1 MEYTTLGSTGTTVSR
16 ICLGCMGFGDP
27 GWRDW
32 VIDEAAARPIIER
45 AIDAGITFFDT
56 ANVYSYGESERIL
69 GSVLGE
75 HDRDRFV
82 VATKAHRQMD
92 PENPNSGGLSRKALD
107 QELANSLDR
116 LGMETVDL
124 YQLHNWDRATPIG
137 ETLRALDD
145 AVRRGRVRHLGA
157 SSMWTYQFATALRE
171 SDLHGLERFATMQ
184 AHYNAVYREKER
196 EMIPFCAREGIGV
209 LPYSPLA
216 RGYLARPHGEFA
228 DTRRGEY
235 TAEVRDDY
243 MPERVREYGRNGG
256 REINARVAELAE
268 EYGVSMAQMALAW
281 LLDREAVDAPIVGV
295 TSPEHV
301 DEAVEALEVSL
312 APSDAEY
319 LAEPYRPGPVL
330 GHE

>member
-1 MEYTTLGSTGTTVSR
+1 MEYTTLGSTGATVSR
-16 ICLGCMGFGDP
+16 LCLGCMGFGDP
-27 GWRDW
+27 EWRDW
-32 VIDEAAARPIIER
+32 VVDEAAARPIIER

-69 GSVLGE
+69 GAALDDR
-75 HDRDRFV
+75 DRDRFV
-82 VATKAHRQMD
+82 VATKVHRRMD
-92 PENPNSGGLSRKALD
+92 PENPNSGGLSRKAVE
-107 QELANSLDR
+107 QELAHSLDR

-124 YQLHNWDRATPIG
+124 YQLHNWDPETPVG

-145 AVRRGRVRHLGA
+145 AVRRGRVRYVGA
-157 SSMWTYQFATALRE
+157 SSMWTHQFATALHE
-171 SDLHGLERFATMQ
+171 SDRAGLERFATMQ
-184 AHYNAVYREKER
+184 AHYNLVYREKER
-196 EMIPFCAREGIGV
+196 EMLPFCAREGIGV

-216 RGYLARPHGEFA
+216 RGYLARPHDSFT

-256 REINARVAELAE
+256 REINARVAELAD
-268 EYGVSMAQMALAW
+268 EYGVSMAQLSLAW
-281 LLDREAVDAPIVGV
+281 LLDRDAVDAAIVGV

-301 DEAVEALEVSL
+301 DDAVEALEVSL
-312 APSDAEY
+312 SPSDAAY
-319 LAEPYRPGPVL
+319 LEEPYRPGPVL